1 MLQKGFCS
9 ASRVADI
16 SVCVWSFTCSV
27 IQASNEG
34 RKDGTMEPQQRK
46 AAKPQS
52 SDSQSMRQGGSLL
65 QCYCEVSNASILR
78 LVHVFEASL
87 CSMCISLLFP
97 LEPSP
102 AVCVCEKLCLV
113 TFLLFSSC
121 CFLLKL
127 DGNTVRV
134 IVILV
139 C

>member
-87 CSMCISLLFP
+87 CSMC
-97 LEPSP
+97 P